1 MRKRKAGGVP
11 TTQYYYSLF
20 PLFPSHPDS
29 QPNDYAPMEYS
40 FSCSPIVQSICT
52 TTKKPT

>member
-11 TTQYYYSLF
+11 TTQYYYS
-20 PLFPSHPDS
+20 LFPSHPDS

-52 TTKKPT
+52 TTKKLT